1 MGLRLSAALI
11 LLISGFALSQCPLGL
26 TPEEACESSSPIC
39 RLFNDTDGDSFCNN
53 PAPEDAEGPDTSST
67 PPVEEPDTISTPGF
81 PDSAV
86 TPSENSQD
94 SSGTTWGSGTVPNP
108 PIEQNGT
115 SATGPEVISSDTLAA
130 GSEGEEEDS
139 LAASSNR
146 CPLGYTPPEAC
157 HSSSPGCGLFMDAD
171 GDSLCDNPG
180 PQAPSDSVEAP
191 SDATAHKAVTANG
204 CPLNLPPAAAC
215 PSDRRLCPH
224 WLGRTVTSTCL
235 NPSHGIARGMAVLG
249 FTAALLVP
257 STLLSRKIRGRR
269 NRRKAKTARTI
280 VLAVSILLLGFAL
293 QGCYCPLGLY
303 QYMLLPGMLTGLLGW
318 IGLAI
323 LLLPVAHALLFGR
336 VYCGWVCPMGALQ
349 ELLGRLPVKG
359 RPAVPRRADALLLKL
374 KYILALLFTAAV
386 VLAGRGLIDARWE
399 ALFCTVDPFHTV
411 FSLFI
416 AGSLLAAALLVSL
429 SIFFGRFFCR
439 YLCFYGAIL
448 GLACRAGLW
457 TRLCRLFRSRGMSC
471 AEPSGE
477 QSCEV
482 GSAEE

>member
-1 MGLRLSAALI
+1 MRLSAALI

-53 PAPEDAEGPDTSST
+53 PAPEDAEEPDTSSS
-67 PPVEEPDTISTPGF
+67 PPVEEPDTISAPGF

-86 TPSENSQD
+86 APSENYQD

-130 GSEGEEEDS
+130 GSEGEGDDS
-139 LAASSNR
+139 LAASPNR

-157 HSSSPGCGLFMDAD
+157 HSSSPGCGLFMDAE

-215 PSDRRLCPH
+215 LFDRRLCPH
-224 WLGRTVTSTCL
+224 WLGWNVSTSCL
-235 NPSHGIARGMAVLG
+235 NPSHGLSRGTAVL
-249 FTAALLVP
+249 AVMCVLLVAA
-257 STLLSRKIRGRR
+257 TILSRKIRGRR
-269 NRRKAKTARTI
+269 NRKKAKTSRTI
-280 VLAVSILLLGFAL
+280 VLALSLLLLGFAL

-303 QYMLLPGMLTGLLGW
+303 QYLLLPGMLAGLLGW
-318 IGLAI
+318 IGFVIVLI
-323 LLLPVAHALLFGR
+323 PVVHALLYGR

-359 RPAVPRRADALLLKL
+359 RPAVPRRADALLVKL
-374 KYILALLFTAAV
+374 KYALAFLFTAAV
-386 VLAGRGLIDARWE
+386 LLAGRGVIDAGWG
-399 ALFCTVDPFHTV
+399 ALFCSVDPFHTV

-416 AGSLLAAALLVSL
+416 AGSLFAALLLVIL

-439 YLCFYGAIL
+439 YLCFYGVIL

-471 AEPSGE
+471 AELSGE
-477 QSCEV
+477 QACEV
-482 GSAEE
+482 ESAEK